1 MYTLD
6 TNAIIDYLNGEP
18 AATQT
23 LDDIFDQRAPR
34 YISTITVLELFSRRD
49 LTEGEKRTI
58 DAIIDTLFVV
68 PLDIDLAREAGNLRS
83 LYGIKIPDSAF
94 AATALR
100 TRSTLITRNVRDF
113 RSIRDLPI
121 GTLDF

>member
-6 TNAIIDYLNGEP
+6 TNVIIYYLNGEP

-83 LYGIKIPDSAF
+83 LYGIKTPDSAI

-113 RSIRDLPI
+113 RSIPSLTVLPI
-121 GTLDF
+121 